1 MTYKFINSV
10 VTFKTEDTDF
20 KFLSKAN
27 QSKSAFT
34 NFITWDIETRTIN
47 GKMTPYCIC
56 IFDGGNRNSF
66 YLSDFNT
73 VDEMLLAAIKL
84 IFTES
89 KGTYRYDGYI
99 VYAHNFSKFD
109 SIFLLKLL
117 SIYSD
122 RNKYTLDL
130 IKRDSD
136 IIEVTVSK
144 PKSFKIRFR
153 DSLLLLKGSL
163 KALGKSYTNDKKGI
177 FPYLFVNNSVN
188 PLDYVGDI
196 PAFKYFSNIT
206 INEYKLYCK
215 GYRGKVFRL
224 TPANT
229 DLVIV
234 IPFVSVY

>member
-1 MTYKFINSV
+1 
-10 VTFKTEDTDF
+10 
-20 KFLSKAN
+20 
-27 QSKSAFT
+27 
-34 NFITWDIETRTIN
+34 
-47 GKMTPYCIC
+47 
-56 IFDGGNRNSF
+56 
-66 YLSDFNT
+66 
-73 VDEMLLAAIKL
+73 MLLAAIKL
-84 IFTES
+84 IFTK
-89 KGTYRYDGYI
+89 KGDVYIYDDYI

-188 PLDYVGDI
+188 PLDYVGDV

-215 GYRGKVFRL
+215 SYRGKVWSLKDETIEYCLQDCIVLHRVLERFSYEIF
-224 TPANT
+224 TP
-229 DLVIV
+229 
-234 IPFVSVY
+234 